1 MRGAIAILALIVA
14 AGCRGAPPMPAPR
27 PEPTGGVRHE
37 VLKRRDPATGR
48 VLREWSVKVL
58 PGERSVLHGRE
69 RTWTRDGALE
79 WEREWR
85 DGEPHGAWTRWWRD
99 GVPRSRVE
107 YAGKDVERPMSFWHE
122 NGIKAMEGVAKDG
135 VRCGEWTTWREDGS
149 LESRGGY
156 RDSFQHG
163 EWIVYAADGVTEEKR
178 YWYERSVRTKVV
190 PAAAPKSP

>member
-1 MRGAIAILALIVA
+1 MGLALCVL
-14 AGCRGAPPMPAPR
+14 AGCRGAPPMPAPK

-37 VLKRRDPATGR
+37 VLKRRDPATGQ

-79 WEREWR
+79 WDREWR
-85 DGEPHGAWTRWWRD
+85 DGEPHGRWTRWWRE
-99 GVPRSRVE
+99 GVERSRVE
-107 YAGKDVERPMSFWHE
+107 YAGKDVEWPMSFWHE

-149 LESRGGY
+149 LESRGRY
-156 RDSFQHG
+156 RDSFQDG
-163 EWIVYAADGVTEEKR
+163 EWIVYAGDGVTEQKR
-178 YWYERSVRTKVV
+178 YWYERSVRTKVI
-190 PAAAPKSP
+190 PASSPKAD